1 MTRISGM
8 GFIAAIV
15 LLAAPGASLAQSNNG
30 SAPPSGTNSAGTAQS
45 SGPALN
51 REPGVTTGSS
61 GMGSGN
67 AAPPATPNT
76 DATVNAEN
84 NTIDRKL
91 KSICRGC

>member
-1 MTRISGM
+1 MTRMSGM
-8 GFIAAIV
+8 GLIAAIV
-15 LLAAPGASLAQSNNG
+15 LLAAPCASLAQNNNS
-30 SAPPSGTNSAGTAQS
+30 SAPPGTNGSGTAQS
-45 SGPALN
+45 SGPTSN
-51 REPGVTTGSS
+51 REPGVSTGSS

>member
-1 MTRISGM
+1 MTRMSRM
-8 GFIAAIV
+8 GLIAAIV
-15 LLAAPGASLAQSNNG
+15 LLAASCASLAQNNS
-30 SAPPSGTNSAGTAQS
+30 SAPPGTNGSGTAQS

-51 REPGVTTGSS
+51 REPGVTSGSS

-67 AAPPATPNT
+67 AAPPATQNT